1 MVYVYGLNVVTTDK
15 DTVIATVKNEYRPKV
30 PVRSFFGYGSQS
42 GAWGLLVI
50 NSNGDVTVTHKYSSR
65 TLTWNMID
73 ISVSYVY

>member
-1 MVYVYGLNVVTTDK
+1 MVHVFGLNVVTTDK
-15 DTVIATVKNEYRPKV
+15 DTIIATVKNEYRPKV

-50 NSNGDVTVTHKYSSR
+50 NLNGDITVTHKHNSG
-65 TLTWNMID
+65 TLTWSAID